1 MTNSPISEQEPPE
14 PSPTLKPKTAKCM
27 ICQSQIELTEECFPE
42 SQARELS
49 PSPSAC
55 GQLPSGSTEQS
66 ESDVSVEVS
75 PVASRNLFDIICN
88 SKGPFQTPM
97 CKGCTDSALS
107 EMDVRLK
114 ELDKEFSEYS
124 VALAELE
131 QTRDIRS
138 RDSSS
143 ARCRLEALKQE
154 ESELMA
160 RVERLDAEDRSLT
173 EQMNKMNVALKT
185 VNSKEEEAFGKLRNL
200 HRQLLDK
207 EEEEQSLTTQQAYID
222 SQLAELVKMNVLNF
236 AFHIWINGK
245 IGTINGFRLGRL
257 PDVQVEWHEIN
268 AALGQAA
275 LLLHVMNK
283 RMGVKLDGYEIVPLG
298 AHSCIRHYER
308 DGKVE
313 ELPLYGTGGIKLFGQ
328 TKLDRGL
335 VAFLEC
341 FCHLS
346 NSEKFK
352 ITLPHEMN
360 SAKGSVK
367 EDNFEYYV
375 RLEFN
380 ALERWTN
387 AMKCLLMNL
396 KWAISV
402 VALQPVT
409 KEDLDAMAN
418 NRRVL

>member
-1 MTNSPISEQEPPE
+1 MTNSSISDQEPQ
-14 PSPTLKPKTAKCM
+14 PTAIVMPKVAKCM
-27 ICQSQIELTEECFPE
+27 ICQSQIELTDESYPE
-42 SQARELS
+42 SQACYLSASTYGQS
-49 PSPSAC
+49 PSS
-55 GQLPSGSTEQS
+55 SGEHPDA
-66 ESDVSVEVS
+66 DVALEVS
-75 PVASRNLFDIICN
+75 QVASRNLFDIICN

-107 EMDVRLK
+107 EMDIRLK
-114 ELDKEFSEYS
+114 ELDKEYSEYS
-124 VALAELE
+124 AALAELE
-131 QTRDIRS
+131 HTRDARS
-138 RDSSS
+138 RENTS

-154 ESELMA
+154 EADLIA
-160 RVERLDAEDRSLT
+160 QVERLDMEDRSLT
-173 EQMNKMNVALKT
+173 EQMNKMSAALKS
-185 VNSKEEEAFGKLRNL
+185 VNDKEEEAFRKLRNL
-200 HRQLLDK
+200 HRQLLDR
-207 EEEEQSLTTQQAYID
+207 EEEEQSLNTQLAYID

-313 ELPLYGTGGIKLFGQ
+313 ELPLYGTGGFKLFGQ

-341 FCHLS
+341 FCLLS
-346 NSEKFK
+346 TFLSDKFQ

-360 SAKGSVK
+360 NTKGTVK
-367 EDNFEYYV
+367 EDNFEYCV

-380 ALERWTN
+380 GLERWTN
-387 AMKCLLMNL
+387 AMKCLLINL

-418 NRRVL
+418 NRRVV